1 MNKQSTP
8 RLKSVRMKN
17 GGASITVLRNQGDPL
32 SRKVADFIQE
42 SSSNLGE
49 VVGHVVFL
57 FDKNFD
63 SAVMWD
69 AGHALPGFAFPDW
82 VASEMKR
89 GMLSKN
95 TD

>member
-1 MNKQSTP
+1 MNKQSVP

-17 GGASITVLRNQGDPL
+17 GGAQVTVLRNQGSPL
-32 SRKVADFIQE
+32 SRKVVDFVQE
-42 SSSNLGE
+42 SSSHLGE
-49 VVGHVVFL
+49 VVGYAVFL

-69 AGHALPGFAFPDW
+69 AGRALPGFAFPDW

-89 GMLSKN
+89 VLLSKD

>member
-1 MNKQSTP
+1 MNKQSIP

-17 GGASITVLRNQGDPL
+17 GGTQVTVLRNQVDPL
-32 SRKVADFIQE
+32 SRKVADFIRE
-42 SSSNLGE
+42 SSSHLGE

-69 AGHALPGFAFPDW
+69 AGQALPGFALPDW

-89 GMLSKN
+89 GMLSKD

>member
-17 GGASITVLRNQGDPL
+17 GGAQVTVLRNQGDPL
-32 SRKVADFIQE
+32 SRKVVDFIQE
-42 SSSNLGE
+42 SSSHLGE

-69 AGHALPGFAFPDW
+69 AGQALPGFGFPDW

-89 GMLSKN
+89 GMLSKD

>member
-1 MNKQSTP
+1 MNKQSIP
-8 RLKSVRMKN
+8 RLKSVRVKN
-17 GGASITVLRNQGDPL
+17 GGAQVSVLRNQGSPL

-42 SSSNLGE
+42 SSSHLGE
-49 VVGHVVFL
+49 VVGYAVFL

-69 AGHALPGFAFPDW
+69 AGQSLPGFAFPDW

-89 GMLSKN
+89 GMLSKD